1 MGHCS
6 LKTIH
11 RLKTILHFET
21 TFISIAFVFLGFFLS
36 TEGMAQEAMT
46 AIPSATCPPLDR
58 NTLRQ
63 KLGAGKSLK
72 IVFFSTWCGDC
83 TKHLR
88 NLETLSKSEE
98 VLAIAVFDNQKKV
111 EKALQ
116 SMKLAIPCAMDD
128 GLAKSLGVTV
138 VPAEKSIQ
146 LKDLQ

>member
-6 LKTIH
+6 LKTIP
-11 RLKTILHFET
+11 RLKNILHFET
-21 TFISIAFVFLGFFLS
+21 TFISIVFVFLGLFLS
-36 TEGMAQEAMT
+36 IEGKAQEAIT
-46 AIPSATCPPLDR
+46 ATSRATCPPLDR
-58 NTLRQ
+58 NLLRQ

-88 NLETLSKSEE
+88 DLETLSKSEE
-98 VLAIAVFDNQKKV
+98 VLAMAVFDNQKKV

-128 GLAKSLGVTV
+128 GLAKSLGVSV

-146 LKDLQ
+146 LRDLQ